1 MKKWKK
7 ILISLITVFV
17 LAILPAESAIL
28 PGTVC
33 VTEAAPR
40 ISSSKLTMIKGQSRT
55 LKITGLKKGQKIT
68 WKSSN
73 SKIVAVNKAGKL
85 QAKAKGSATITGT
98 VSKRKY
104 TCKVTVHAPKLNKTA
119 VTLKV
124 GQTYQLKLNG
134 TNQKITWKSSNSKIV
149 TVNKAGK
156 LFAKSAG
163 NATITAQINGI
174 RFVCKV
180 KIQKKA
186 APAKPAPT
194 AAPAKPAPTAAP
206 AKPTP
211 TAAPAKPTPTA
222 APKPGIKLKNHIL
235 SKGKKAS
242 DGSVKIEL
250 NTHDESKKI
259 DMDLGGLGS
268 SSSSMQVSVDEY
280 RSITYI
286 PKNNSFKFYFRFSS
300 HDDLKSDITLTFPM
314 NSTAAS
320 LNFYFYMSILPDDE
334 SGTLIATMS
343 SSAPLSAIR
352 NESSNLSFHF
362 QKLTNPYEVLTQKD
376 ASELANDTLD
386 MAVPYWT
393 DLLKGSGITLR
404 SLGFSTTK

>member
-17 LAILPAESAIL
+17 LAMLPAESAIL

-55 LKITGLKKGQKIT
+55 LKITGLKKGQKIS

-104 TCKVTVHAPKLNKTA
+104 TCKVTVQAPKLNKTA

-124 GQTYQLKLNG
+124 GQTYQLKLSG

-149 TVNKAGK
+149 TVNKAGR
-156 LFAKSAG
+156 LSARSAG
-163 NATITAQINGI
+163 NATITAQVNGI

-194 AAPAKPAPTAAP
+194 AAPAKPA
-206 AKPTP
+206 P

-259 DMDLGGLGS
+259 DMDLGGLG

-362 QKLTNPYEVLTQKD
+362 QKLTDPYEVLTQKD

-386 MAVPYWT
+386 MAVPYWA

>member
-73 SKIVAVNKAGKL
+73 SKIV
-85 QAKAKGSATITGT
+85 
-98 VSKRKY
+98 
-104 TCKVTVHAPKLNKTA
+104 
-119 VTLKV
+119 
-124 GQTYQLKLNG
+124 
-134 TNQKITWKSSNSKIV
+134 

-163 NATITAQINGI
+163 NATITAQVNGI

-186 APAKPAPT
+186 T
-194 AAPAKPAPTAAP
+194 
-206 AKPTP
+206 
-211 TAAPAKPTPTA
+211 PAKPTPTA

-235 SKGKKAS
+235 NKGKKAS

-362 QKLTNPYEVLTQKD
+362 QKLTDPYEILTQKD

-386 MAVPYWT
+386 MAPASPCAPWAFQLQNKLFLKT
-393 DLLKGSGITLR
+393 DRAYPATPLAVTARGVVLSAASQPIPLILPDSFLIRASCLSAQQPARNSGLLPQHASASLPERSPSSVLFGSWIPDP
-404 SLGFSTTK
+404 F

>member
-7 ILISLITVFV
+7 ILISLMTVFV

-55 LKITGLKKGQKIT
+55 LKITGLKKRQKIT

-124 GQTYQLKLNG
+124 SQTYQLKLSG

-149 TVNKAGK
+149 TVNKTGK

-163 NATITAQINGI
+163 NATITAQVNGI

-194 AAPAKPAPTAAP
+194 AAPAKPA
-206 AKPTP
+206 P

-268 SSSSMQVSVDEY
+268 SSSMQVSVDEY

-320 LNFYFYMSILPDDE
+320 LNFYFNMNILPDDE

-362 QKLTNPYEVLTQKD
+362 QKLTDPYEVLTQKD

-386 MAVPYWT
+386 MAVPYWA
-393 DLLKGSGITLR
+393 DLLKGSSITLR

>member
-7 ILISLITVFV
+7 ILISLMTVFV
-17 LAILPAESAIL
+17 LAILPAESAI
-28 PGTVC
+28 PAGTVC
-33 VTEAAPR
+33 VAEAAPR
-40 ISSSKLTMIKGQSRT
+40 ISSSKLTMIKGQSKA
-55 LKITGLKKGQKIT
+55 LKINGLKKGQKIT

-73 SKIVAVNKAGKL
+73 SKIITVNKAGKL

-104 TCKVTVHAPKLNKTA
+104 TCKVTVQAPKLNKTA

-124 GQTYQLKLNG
+124 GQTYQLKLSG

-156 LFAKSAG
+156 LIAKSAG
-163 NATITAQINGI
+163 NATVTAQVNGI

-211 TAAPAKPTPTA
+211 TT

-235 SKGKKAS
+235 SKGKKDS
-242 DGSVKIEL
+242 DGRVKIEL

-286 PKNNSFKFYFRFSS
+286 PKTNSFKFYFRFSS

-362 QKLTNPYEVLTQKD
+362 QKLTDPYEVLTQKD
-376 ASELANDTLD
+376 ASEIANDTLD
-386 MAVPYWT
+386 MAIPYWA
-393 DLLKGSGITLR
+393 DLLDGSGITLR

>member
-1 MKKWKK
+1 M
-7 ILISLITVFV
+7 TVFV
-17 LAILPAESAIL
+17 LAMLPAESAI
-28 PGTVC
+28 PAGTIC
-33 VTEAAPR
+33 VAEASPR

-104 TCKVTVHAPKLNKTA
+104 TCKVTVQAPKLNKTA

-124 GQTYQLKLNG
+124 GQTYQLKLSG

-156 LFAKSAG
+156 LSARSAG
-163 NATITAQINGI
+163 NATVTAQVNGI

-211 TAAPAKPTPTA
+211 TT

-250 NTHDESKKI
+250 NTHDESKKV

-300 HDDLKSDITLTFPM
+300 HDNLKSDITLTFPM

-362 QKLTNPYEVLTQKD
+362 QKLTDPYEVLTQKD
-376 ASELANDTLD
+376 ASEIANDTLD
-386 MAVPYWT
+386 MAIPYWT

>member
-1 MKKWKK
+1 MKKWEK

-17 LAILPAESAIL
+17 LTMLPAESAIL
-28 PGTVC
+28 PSTVC

-124 GQTYQLKLNG
+124 GQTYQLKLSG

-149 TVNKAGK
+149 TVNKTGK

-163 NATITAQINGI
+163 NATITAQVNGI

-194 AAPAKPAPTAAP
+194 AAPAKPA
-206 AKPTP
+206 P

-259 DMDLGGLGS
+259 DMDLGGLG

-386 MAVPYWT
+386 MAVPYWA

>member
-1 MKKWKK
+1 
-7 ILISLITVFV
+7 
-17 LAILPAESAIL
+17 
-28 PGTVC
+28 
-33 VTEAAPR
+33 
-40 ISSSKLTMIKGQSRT
+40 MIKGQSRT

-85 QAKAKGSATITGT
+85 
-98 VSKRKY
+98 
-104 TCKVTVHAPKLNKTA
+104 
-119 VTLKV
+119 
-124 GQTYQLKLNG
+124 
-134 TNQKITWKSSNSKIV
+134 
-149 TVNKAGK
+149 
-156 LFAKSAG
+156 FAKSAG
-163 NATITAQINGI
+163 NATITAQVNGI
-174 RFVCKV
+174 
-180 KIQKKA
+180 
-186 APAKPAPT
+186 
-194 AAPAKPAPTAAP
+194 
-206 AKPTP
+206 
-211 TAAPAKPTPTA
+211 

-362 QKLTNPYEVLTQKD
+362 QKLTDPYEILTQKD

>member
-17 LAILPAESAIL
+17 LANLPAESAIL

-124 GQTYQLKLNG
+124 SQTYQLKLSG

-149 TVNKAGK
+149 TVNKTGK

-163 NATITAQINGI
+163 NATITAQVNGI

-194 AAPAKPAPTAAP
+194 AAPAKPAPTA
-206 AKPTP
+206 T
-211 TAAPAKPTPTA
+211 PAKPTPTA

-259 DMDLGGLGS
+259 DMDLGGLG

-362 QKLTNPYEVLTQKD
+362 QKLTDPYEILTQKD

-386 MAVPYWT
+386 MAVPYWA

>member
-1 MKKWKK
+1 M
-7 ILISLITVFV
+7 TVFV
-17 LAILPAESAIL
+17 LAMLPAESTIL

-40 ISSSKLTMIKGQSRT
+40 ISSSKLTLIKGQSRT

-98 VSKRKY
+98 VSKRRY
-104 TCKVTVHAPKLNKTA
+104 TCKVTVQAPKLNKTA

-124 GQTYQLKLNG
+124 GQTYQLKLSG

-156 LFAKSAG
+156 LIAKSAG
-163 NATITAQINGI
+163 NATVTAQVNGI

-211 TAAPAKPTPTA
+211 TT

-235 SKGKKAS
+235 SKGKKDS

-286 PKNNSFKFYFRFSS
+286 PKTNSFKFYFRFSS

-362 QKLTNPYEVLTQKD
+362 QKLTDPYEVLTQKD
-376 ASELANDTLD
+376 ASEIANDTLD
-386 MAVPYWT
+386 MAIPYWT
-393 DLLKGSGITLR
+393 DLLNGSGITLR

>member
-104 TCKVTVHAPKLNKTA
+104 TCKVTVQAPKLNKTSI
-119 VTLKV
+119 TLKV
-124 GQTYQLKLNG
+124 GQTYQLKLSG

-163 NATITAQINGI
+163 NATITAQVNGI

-194 AAPAKPAPTAAP
+194 AAPAKPA
-206 AKPTP
+206 P

-259 DMDLGGLGS
+259 DMDLGGLG

-362 QKLTNPYEVLTQKD
+362 QKLTDPYEILTQKD

>member
-85 QAKAKGSATITGT
+85 
-98 VSKRKY
+98 
-104 TCKVTVHAPKLNKTA
+104 
-119 VTLKV
+119 
-124 GQTYQLKLNG
+124 
-134 TNQKITWKSSNSKIV
+134 
-149 TVNKAGK
+149 
-156 LFAKSAG
+156 FAKSAG
-163 NATITAQINGI
+163 NATITAQVNGI

-211 TAAPAKPTPTA
+211 TV

-362 QKLTNPYEVLTQKD
+362 QKLTDPYEVLTQKD

-386 MAVPYWT
+386 MAVPYWA

>member
-17 LAILPAESAIL
+17 LTMLPAESAIL
-28 PGTVC
+28 PCTVC

-73 SKIVAVNKAGKL
+73 SKIV
-85 QAKAKGSATITGT
+85 
-98 VSKRKY
+98 
-104 TCKVTVHAPKLNKTA
+104 
-119 VTLKV
+119 
-124 GQTYQLKLNG
+124 
-134 TNQKITWKSSNSKIV
+134 

-163 NATITAQINGI
+163 NATITAQVNGI

-180 KIQKKA
+180 KIQKK
-186 APAKPAPT
+186 
-194 AAPAKPAPTAAP
+194 
-206 AKPTP
+206 
-211 TAAPAKPTPTA
+211 AAPAKPTPTA

-259 DMDLGGLGS
+259 DMDLGGLG

-386 MAVPYWT
+386 MAVPYWA

>member
-7 ILISLITVFV
+7 ILISLMTVFI
-17 LAILPAESAIL
+17 LALLPAESTIL

-73 SKIVAVNKAGKL
+73 SKIVTVNKAGKL

-104 TCKVTVHAPKLNKTA
+104 TCKVTVQAPKLNKTSI
-119 VTLKV
+119 TLKV
-124 GQTYQLKLNG
+124 GQTYQLKLSG

-149 TVNKAGK
+149 TVNKAGR
-156 LFAKSAG
+156 LQAKSAG
-163 NATITAQINGI
+163 NATVTAQANGI

-186 APAKPAPT
+186 TPAKPAPT
-194 AAPAKPAPTAAP
+194 TAPSKPAPTAAP

-211 TAAPAKPTPTA
+211 TT

-268 SSSSMQVSVDEY
+268 SSSMQVSVDEY

-286 PKNNSFKFYFRFSS
+286 PKTNSFKFYFRFSS

-343 SSAPLSAIR
+343 SSAPLSAIK

-362 QKLTNPYEVLTQKD
+362 QKLTDPYEILTQKD

-386 MAVPYWT
+386 MAIPYWA
-393 DLLKGSGITLR
+393 DLLKSSGITLR

>member
-17 LAILPAESAIL
+17 LTMLPAESAIL

-104 TCKVTVHAPKLNKTA
+104 TCKVTVQAPKLNKTS
-119 VTLKV
+119 VTLKT
-124 GQTYQLKLNG
+124 GQTYQLKLSG

-149 TVNKAGK
+149 TVNKTGK

-163 NATITAQINGI
+163 NATITAQVNGI

-211 TAAPAKPTPTA
+211 TV

-259 DMDLGGLGS
+259 DMDLGGLG

-362 QKLTNPYEVLTQKD
+362 QKLTDPYEILTQKD

-386 MAVPYWT
+386 MAVPYWA

>member
-98 VSKRKY
+98 ISKRKY
-104 TCKVTVHAPKLNKTA
+104 TCKVTVQAPKLNKTS
-119 VTLKV
+119 VTLKT
-124 GQTYQLKLNG
+124 GQTYQLKLSG

-149 TVNKAGK
+149 TVNKTGK

-163 NATITAQINGI
+163 NATITAQVNGI

-194 AAPAKPAPTAAP
+194 AAPAKP
-206 AKPTP
+206 TP
-211 TAAPAKPTPTA
+211 TAAPAKPTPTV
-222 APKPGIKLKNHIL
+222 APKPGIKLKSHIL

-362 QKLTNPYEVLTQKD
+362 QKLTDPYEILTQKD

>member
-1 MKKWKK
+1 M
-7 ILISLITVFV
+7 TVFI
-17 LAILPAESAIL
+17 LALLPAESTIL

-73 SKIVAVNKAGKL
+73 SKIVTVNKAGKL

-104 TCKVTVHAPKLNKTA
+104 TCKVTVQAPKLNKTSI
-119 VTLKV
+119 TLKV
-124 GQTYQLKLNG
+124 GQTYQLKLSG

-149 TVNKAGK
+149 TVK
-156 LFAKSAG
+156 AKSAG
-163 NATITAQINGI
+163 NATVTAQANGI

-186 APAKPAPT
+186 TPAKPAPT
-194 AAPAKPAPTAAP
+194 TAPSKPAPTAAP

-211 TAAPAKPTPTA
+211 TT

-268 SSSSMQVSVDEY
+268 SSSMQVSVDEY

-286 PKNNSFKFYFRFSS
+286 PKTNSFKFYFRFSS

-343 SSAPLSAIR
+343 SSAPLSAIK

-362 QKLTNPYEVLTQKD
+362 QKLTDPYEILTQKD

-386 MAVPYWT
+386 MAIPYWA
-393 DLLKGSGITLR
+393 DLLKSSGITLR

>member
-17 LAILPAESAIL
+17 LTMLPAESAIL

-104 TCKVTVHAPKLNKTA
+104 TCKVTVQAPKLNKTSI
-119 VTLKV
+119 TLKV
-124 GQTYQLKLNG
+124 GQTYQLKLSG

-149 TVNKAGK
+149 TVNKTGK

-163 NATITAQINGI
+163 NATITAQVNGI

-194 AAPAKPAPTAAP
+194 AAPAKPAPTA
-206 AKPTP
+206 T
-211 TAAPAKPTPTA
+211 PAKPTPTA

-362 QKLTNPYEVLTQKD
+362 QKLTDPYEILTQKD

-386 MAVPYWT
+386 MAIPYWT

>member
-17 LAILPAESAIL
+17 LAMLPAESAIL

-104 TCKVTVHAPKLNKTA
+104 TCKVTVHAPKLNKTSI
-119 VTLKV
+119 TLKV
-124 GQTYQLKLNG
+124 GQTYQLKLSG

-163 NATITAQINGI
+163 NATITAQVNGI

-194 AAPAKPAPTAAP
+194 AAP
-206 AKPTP
+206 
-211 TAAPAKPTPTA
+211 
-222 APKPGIKLKNHIL
+222 KPGIKLKKHIL

-259 DMDLGGLGS
+259 DMDLGGLG

-362 QKLTNPYEVLTQKD
+362 QKLTDPYEVLTQKD

-386 MAVPYWT
+386 MAVPYWA

>member
-104 TCKVTVHAPKLNKTA
+104 TCKVTVQAPKLNKTS
-119 VTLKV
+119 VTLKT
-124 GQTYQLKLNG
+124 GQTYQLKLSG

-163 NATITAQINGI
+163 NATITAQVNGI

-211 TAAPAKPTPTA
+211 TV

-259 DMDLGGLGS
+259 DMDLGGLG

-362 QKLTNPYEVLTQKD
+362 QKLTDPYEVLTQKD

-386 MAVPYWT
+386 MAVPYWA

>member
-17 LAILPAESAIL
+17 LAMLPAESAIL

-104 TCKVTVHAPKLNKTA
+104 TCKVTVQAPKLNKTA

-124 GQTYQLKLNG
+124 GQTYQLKLSG

-156 LFAKSAG
+156 LSARSAG
-163 NATITAQINGI
+163 NATVTAQVNGI

-211 TAAPAKPTPTA
+211 TT

-250 NTHDESKKI
+250 NTHDESKKV

-300 HDDLKSDITLTFPM
+300 HDNLKSDITLTFPM

-362 QKLTNPYEVLTQKD
+362 QKLTDPYEVLTQKD
-376 ASELANDTLD
+376 ASEIANDTLD
-386 MAVPYWT
+386 MAIPYWT
-393 DLLKGSGITLR
+393 DLLNGSGITLR

>member
-17 LAILPAESAIL
+17 LAMLPAESAIL
-28 PGTVC
+28 PCTVC

-73 SKIVAVNKAGKL
+73 SKIVTVNKAGKL

-104 TCKVTVHAPKLNKTA
+104 TCKVTVQAPKLNKTSI
-119 VTLKV
+119 TLKV
-124 GQTYQLKLNG
+124 GQTYQLKLSG

-149 TVNKAGK
+149 TINKTGK

-163 NATITAQINGI
+163 NATITAQVNGI

-211 TAAPAKPTPTA
+211 TV

-320 LNFYFYMSILPDDE
+320 LNFYFYISILPDDE

-362 QKLTNPYEVLTQKD
+362 QKLTDPYEILTQKD

>member
-1 MKKWKK
+1 M
-7 ILISLITVFV
+7 TVFV
-17 LAILPAESAIL
+17 LAMLPAESAIL

-40 ISSSKLTMIKGQSRT
+40 ISSSRLTMIKGQSRT

-104 TCKVTVHAPKLNKTA
+104 TCKVTVQAPKLNKTA

-124 GQTYQLKLNG
+124 GQTYQLKLSS

-156 LFAKSAG
+156 LIAKSAG
-163 NATITAQINGI
+163 NATVTAQVNGI

-211 TAAPAKPTPTA
+211 TTT
-222 APKPGIKLKNHIL
+222 PKPGIKLKNHIL

-250 NTHDESKKI
+250 NTHDESKKV

-300 HDDLKSDITLTFPM
+300 HDNLKSDITLTFPM

-362 QKLTNPYEVLTQKD
+362 QKLTDPYEVLTQKD
-376 ASELANDTLD
+376 ASEIANDTLD
-386 MAVPYWT
+386 MAIPYWA
-393 DLLKGSGITLR
+393 DLLNGSGITLR

>member
-17 LAILPAESAIL
+17 LAMLPAESAIL

-73 SKIVAVNKAGKL
+73 SKIV
-85 QAKAKGSATITGT
+85 
-98 VSKRKY
+98 
-104 TCKVTVHAPKLNKTA
+104 
-119 VTLKV
+119 
-124 GQTYQLKLNG
+124 
-134 TNQKITWKSSNSKIV
+134 
-149 TVNKAGK
+149 TVNKTGK

-163 NATITAQINGI
+163 NATITAQVNGI

-194 AAPAKPAPTAAP
+194 AAPAKPAPTA
-206 AKPTP
+206 T
-211 TAAPAKPTPTA
+211 PAKPTPTA

-362 QKLTNPYEVLTQKD
+362 QKLTDPYEILTQKD

-386 MAVPYWT
+386 MAVPYWA

>member
-40 ISSSKLTMIKGQSRT
+40 ISSSMLTMIKGQSRT

-85 QAKAKGSATITGT
+85 
-98 VSKRKY
+98 
-104 TCKVTVHAPKLNKTA
+104 
-119 VTLKV
+119 
-124 GQTYQLKLNG
+124 
-134 TNQKITWKSSNSKIV
+134 
-149 TVNKAGK
+149 
-156 LFAKSAG
+156 FAKSAG
-163 NATITAQINGI
+163 NATITAQVNGI

-211 TAAPAKPTPTA
+211 TV

-320 LNFYFYMSILPDDE
+320 LNFYFYISILPDDE

-362 QKLTNPYEVLTQKD
+362 QKLTDPYEILTQKD

>member
-17 LAILPAESAIL
+17 LAMLPAESAIL

-73 SKIVAVNKAGKL
+73 SKIV
-85 QAKAKGSATITGT
+85 
-98 VSKRKY
+98 
-104 TCKVTVHAPKLNKTA
+104 
-119 VTLKV
+119 
-124 GQTYQLKLNG
+124 
-134 TNQKITWKSSNSKIV
+134 
-149 TVNKAGK
+149 TVNKTGK

-163 NATITAQINGI
+163 NATITAQVNGI

-211 TAAPAKPTPTA
+211 TV

-320 LNFYFYMSILPDDE
+320 LNFYFYISILPDDE

-362 QKLTNPYEVLTQKD
+362 QKLTDPYEVLTQKD

>member
-7 ILISLITVFV
+7 ILISLMTVFV
-17 LAILPAESAIL
+17 LALLPAESTIL

-33 VTEAAPR
+33 ITEAAPR
-40 ISSSKLTMIKGQSRT
+40 ISSSKLTIIKGQSRT

-73 SKIVAVNKAGKL
+73 SKIVAVNKAGRL

-104 TCKVTVHAPKLNKTA
+104 TCKVTVQAPKLNKTS

-124 GQTYQLKLNG
+124 GQTYQLKLSG
-134 TNQKITWKSSNSKIV
+134 TNQNITWKSSNSKIV

-163 NATITAQINGI
+163 NATITAQVNGI

-194 AAPAKPAPTAAP
+194 TAPAKPAPTTAP

-211 TAAPAKPTPTA
+211 TT

-268 SSSSMQVSVDEY
+268 SSSMQVSVDEY

-286 PKNNSFKFYFRFSS
+286 PKTNSFKFYFRFSS

-362 QKLTNPYEVLTQKD
+362 QKLTDPYEVLTQKD

-386 MAVPYWT
+386 MAVPYWA

>member
-1 MKKWKK
+1 MKKWRK
-7 ILISLITVFV
+7 ILISLMTVFV
-17 LAILPAESAIL
+17 LSILPAESTIL

-124 GQTYQLKLNG
+124 GQTYQLKLSG

-149 TVNKAGK
+149 TVNKTGK

-163 NATITAQINGI
+163 NATITAQVNGI

-211 TAAPAKPTPTA
+211 TV

-362 QKLTNPYEVLTQKD
+362 QKLTDPYEILTQKD

-386 MAVPYWT
+386 MAVPYWA
-393 DLLKGSGITLR
+393 DLLKGSSITLR

>member
-17 LAILPAESAIL
+17 LAMLPAESAIL

-55 LKITGLKKGQKIT
+55 LKITGLKKGQKIS

-104 TCKVTVHAPKLNKTA
+104 TCKVTVQAPKLNKTA

-124 GQTYQLKLNG
+124 GQTYQLKLSG

-149 TVNKAGK
+149 TVNKAGR
-156 LFAKSAG
+156 LSARSAG
-163 NATITAQINGI
+163 NATITAQVNGI

-186 APAKPAPT
+186 VPAKPAPT
-194 AAPAKPAPTAAP
+194 AP

-211 TAAPAKPTPTA
+211 TTAPAKPTPTA

-259 DMDLGGLGS
+259 DMDLGGLG

-362 QKLTNPYEVLTQKD
+362 QKLTDPYEVLTQKD

-386 MAVPYWT
+386 MAVPYWA

>member
-17 LAILPAESAIL
+17 LAMLPAESAIL

-55 LKITGLKKGQKIT
+55 LKITGLKKGQKIS

-104 TCKVTVHAPKLNKTA
+104 TCKVTVQAPKLNKTA

-124 GQTYQLKLNG
+124 GQTYQLKLSG

-149 TVNKAGK
+149 TVNKAGR
-156 LFAKSAG
+156 LSARSAG
-163 NATITAQINGI
+163 NATITAQVNGI

-194 AAPAKPAPTAAP
+194 AAPAKPA
-206 AKPTP
+206 P

-362 QKLTNPYEVLTQKD
+362 QKLTDPYEILTQKD

-386 MAVPYWT
+386 MAVPYWA
-393 DLLKGSGITLR
+393 DLLKGSSITLR

>member
-7 ILISLITVFV
+7 ILISLMTVFV
-17 LAILPAESAIL
+17 LAMLPAESAI
-28 PGTVC
+28 PAGTIC
-33 VTEAAPR
+33 VAEASPR

-55 LKITGLKKGQKIT
+55 LKITGLKKGPKIT

-104 TCKVTVHAPKLNKTA
+104 TCKVTVQAPKLNKTA

-124 GQTYQLKLNG
+124 GQTYQLKLSG

-156 LFAKSAG
+156 LSARSAG
-163 NATITAQINGI
+163 NATVTAQVNGI

-186 APAKPAPT
+186 APAKPTPT
-194 AAPAKPAPTAAP
+194 KPAPTAAP

-211 TAAPAKPTPTA
+211 TKPAPTSS
-222 APKPGIKLKNHIL
+222 PKPGPKLKNHIL
-235 SKGKKAS
+235 SKGKKAN

-268 SSSSMQVSVDEY
+268 SSSMQVSVDEY
-280 RSITYI
+280 RSISYI
-286 PKNNSFKFYFRFSS
+286 PKTNSFKFYYRFSS
-300 HDDLKSDITLTFPM
+300 HNDLKNDITLTFPM

-352 NESSNLSFHF
+352 NESSNLSFRF
-362 QKLTNPYEVLTQKD
+362 QKLTDPYEILTQKD
-376 ASELANDTLD
+376 ASEIANDTLD
-386 MAVPYWT
+386 MAIPYWA

>member
-1 MKKWKK
+1 M
-7 ILISLITVFV
+7 TVFV
-17 LAILPAESAIL
+17 LAMLPAESAIL

-40 ISSSKLTMIKGQSRT
+40 ISSSKLTMIKEQSRT

-104 TCKVTVHAPKLNKTA
+104 TCKVTVQAPKLNKTA

-124 GQTYQLKLNG
+124 GQTYQLKLSG
-134 TNQKITWKSSNSKIV
+134 TNQKITWKSSNSKFV

-156 LFAKSAG
+156 LIAKSAG
-163 NATITAQINGI
+163 NGI

-194 AAPAKPAPTAAP
+194 ATPAKPAPTAAP

-211 TAAPAKPTPTA
+211 TT

-235 SKGKKAS
+235 SKGKKDS

-286 PKNNSFKFYFRFSS
+286 PKTNSFKFYFRFSS
-300 HDDLKSDITLTFPM
+300 YDDLKSDITLTFPM

-362 QKLTNPYEVLTQKD
+362 QKLTDPYEVLTQKD
-376 ASELANDTLD
+376 ASEIANDTLD
-386 MAVPYWT
+386 MAIPYWT
-393 DLLKGSGITLR
+393 DLLNGSGITLR

>member
-7 ILISLITVFV
+7 ILISLMTVFV
-17 LAILPAESAIL
+17 LAMFPAESAIL

-73 SKIVAVNKAGKL
+73 SKIV
-85 QAKAKGSATITGT
+85 
-98 VSKRKY
+98 
-104 TCKVTVHAPKLNKTA
+104 
-119 VTLKV
+119 
-124 GQTYQLKLNG
+124 
-134 TNQKITWKSSNSKIV
+134 
-149 TVNKAGK
+149 TVNKVGK

-163 NATITAQINGI
+163 NATVTAQVNGI

-186 APAKPAPT
+186 T
-194 AAPAKPAPTAAP
+194 P

-211 TAAPAKPTPTA
+211 TT

-286 PKNNSFKFYFRFSS
+286 PKTNSFKFYFRFSS

-386 MAVPYWT
+386 MAVPYWA

>member
-124 GQTYQLKLNG
+124 GQTYQLKLSG
-134 TNQKITWKSSNSKIV
+134 PNQKITWKSSNSKIV
-149 TVNKAGK
+149 TVNKTGK

-163 NATITAQINGI
+163 NATITAQVNGI

-206 AKPTP
+206 AKPP
-211 TAAPAKPTPTA
+211 TTV

-320 LNFYFYMSILPDDE
+320 LNFYFYISILPDDE

-362 QKLTNPYEVLTQKD
+362 QKLTDPYEILTQKD

-386 MAVPYWT
+386 MAIPYWT

>member
-1 MKKWKK
+1 M
-7 ILISLITVFV
+7 TVFV
-17 LAILPAESAIL
+17 LALLPAESTIL

-73 SKIVAVNKAGKL
+73 SKIVTVNKAGKL
-85 QAKAKGSATITGT
+85 QAK
-98 VSKRKY
+98 
-104 TCKVTVHAPKLNKTA
+104 
-119 VTLKV
+119 
-124 GQTYQLKLNG
+124 
-134 TNQKITWKSSNSKIV
+134 
-149 TVNKAGK
+149 
-156 LFAKSAG
+156 SAG
-163 NATITAQINGI
+163 NATVTAQVNGI
-174 RFVCKV
+174 CFICKV

-194 AAPAKPAPTAAP
+194 AAPAKPAPTTAP

-211 TAAPAKPTPTA
+211 TT

-235 SKGKKAS
+235 SKGKKAG

-268 SSSSMQVSVDEY
+268 SSSMQVSVDEY

-286 PKNNSFKFYFRFSS
+286 PKTNSFKFYFRFSS

-343 SSAPLSAIR
+343 SSAPLSAIK

-362 QKLTNPYEVLTQKD
+362 QKLTDPYEILTQKD

-386 MAVPYWT
+386 MAIPYWA
-393 DLLKGSGITLR
+393 DLLKSSGITLR